1 MSLQVPVLFGS
12 VRTERQGIKA
22 ARFVVNELK
31 KYGCEPV
38 LVDAKEYDLPLL
50 DKMYKEYETGKA
62 PVRLEELAKLYR
74 AADGFAI
81 VTGEYNHGVQPGL
94 KNLLDYFLEEYYWR
108 PSAIISYSG
117 GYFGGARAAVQVRE
131 ILGELGMPAISSVLP
146 VPDVGSAFDDAGEPS
161 DPKFRSRSEDFFKE
175 FVWYM
180 EALRAQ
186 RAKGAPP
193 Y

>member
-1 MSLQVPVLFGS
+1 M
-12 VRTERQGIKA
+12 RTTRQGIKA
-22 ARFVVNELK
+22 ARFVVSELK
-31 KYGCEPV
+31 KYGCNPV
-38 LVDAKEYDLPLL
+38 LVDAKEYDLPIL
-50 DKMYKEYETGKA
+50 DKMYKEFEPGKA
-62 PVRLEELAKLYR
+62 PERLEELATLYK

-94 KNLLDYFLEEYYWR
+94 KNLMDHFLEEYYWR

-117 GYFGGARAAVQVRE
+117 GYFSGARAAVQVRE

-146 VPDVGSAFDDAGEPS
+146 IANVGKAFDDAGEPT
-161 DPKFRSRSEDFFKE
+161 DPKFRSRSVDFFKE

>member
-1 MSLQVPVLFGS
+1 MALKVAVLFGS
-12 VRTERQGIKA
+12 VRAERQGIKA

-31 KYGCEPV
+31 RYDCEPE
-38 LVDAKEYDLPLL
+38 LVDAMEYDLPIL
-50 DKMYKEYETGKA
+50 DKMYKEFDAGAA
-62 PVRLEELAKLYR
+62 PPKLEKLAALYR
-74 AADGFAI
+74 SVDGFAT

-94 KNLLDYFLEEYYWR
+94 KNLLDYFLEEYFWR
-108 PSAIISYSG
+108 PSAIVSYSG
-117 GYFGGARAAVQVRE
+117 GYFSGVRAAVQLRE
-131 ILGELGMPAISSVLP
+131 ILGELGMPAIPSSLP
-146 VPDVGSAFDDAGEPS
+146 VARVGSAFDDAGEPA

-186 RAKGAPP
+186 RAKGVP

>member
-1 MSLQVPVLFGS
+1 MLQVPVLFGS
-12 VRTERQGIKA
+12 MRTARQGIKA

-31 KYGCEPV
+31 KYGCNPV
-38 LVDAKEYDLPLL
+38 LVDAKEYDLPIL
-50 DKMYKEYETGKA
+50 DKMYKEFEPGKA
-62 PVRLEELAKLYR
+62 PERLEELAKLYK

-94 KNLLDYFLEEYYWR
+94 KNLMDYFLEEYYWR

-117 GYFGGARAAVQVRE
+117 GYFSGARAAVQVRE
-131 ILGELGMPAISSVLP
+131 ILGELGMPSISSVLP
-146 VPDVGSAFDDAGEPS
+146 IANVGKAFDDAGEPT
-161 DPKFRSRSEDFFKE
+161 DPKFRSRSVDFFKE

-180 EALRAQ
+180 EALRGQ

>member
-1 MSLQVPVLFGS
+1 MLQVPVLFGS
-12 VRTERQGIKA
+12 MRTTRQGIKA
-22 ARFVVNELK
+22 ARFVVSELK
-31 KYGCEPV
+31 KYGCNPV
-38 LVDAKEYDLPLL
+38 LVDAKEYDLPIL
-50 DKMYKEYETGKA
+50 DKMYKEFEPGKA
-62 PVRLEELAKLYR
+62 PERLEELATLYK

-94 KNLLDYFLEEYYWR
+94 KNLMDHFLEEYYWR

-117 GYFGGARAAVQVRE
+117 GYFSGARAAVQVRE

-146 VPDVGSAFDDAGEPS
+146 IANVGKAFDDAGEPT
-161 DPKFRSRSEDFFKE
+161 DPKFRSRSVDFFKE

>member
-1 MSLQVPVLFGS
+1 MLQVPVLFGS
-12 VRTERQGIKA
+12 MRTTRQGIKA

-31 KYGCEPV
+31 NYGCNPV
-38 LVDAKEYDLPLL
+38 LVDAKEYDLPIL
-50 DKMYKEYETGKA
+50 DKMYKEYEPGKA
-62 PVRLEELAKLYR
+62 PERLEELAKLYK

-94 KNLLDYFLEEYYWR
+94 KNLMDYFLEEYYWR
-108 PSAIISYSG
+108 PSAIVSYSG
-117 GYFGGARAAVQVRE
+117 GYFSGARAAVQVRE

-146 VPDVGSAFDDAGEPS
+146 IANVRKAFDDAGEPT
-161 DPKFRSRSEDFFKE
+161 DPKFRPRSVDFFKE

>member
-1 MSLQVPVLFGS
+1 MALKVPVLFGS
-12 VRTERQGIKA
+12 VRTERRGIKA

-31 KYGCEPV
+31 HYGCEPV
-38 LVDAKEYDLPLL
+38 LVDAKEYDLPML
-50 DKMYKEYETGKA
+50 DKMYKEFDAGTA
-62 PVRLEELAKLYR
+62 PPKLQELADLYR
-74 AADGFAI
+74 SADGFAV

-94 KNLLDYFLEEYYWR
+94 KNLLDYFLEEYFWR

-117 GYFGGARAAVQVRE
+117 GYFSGARAAIQLRE
-131 ILGELGMPAISSVLP
+131 IVAELGMPAIPSALP
-146 VPDVGSAFDDAGEPS
+146 IARVESAFDDSGEPA
-161 DPKFRSRSEDFFKE
+161 DPNFRPRSVDFFKE

-186 RAKGAPP
+186 RAKGVP

>member
-1 MSLQVPVLFGS
+1 MPLKVPVLFGS
-12 VRTERQGIKA
+12 VRTERRGIKA
-22 ARFVVNELK
+22 ARFVINELK
-31 KYGCEPV
+31 NYGCDPV

-50 DKMYKEYETGKA
+50 DKMYKEYDAGTA
-62 PVRLEELAKLYR
+62 PPKLQELADLYHS
-74 AADGFAI
+74 ADGFAI

-94 KNLLDYFLEEYYWR
+94 KNLLDYFLEDYYWR

-117 GYFGGARAAVQVRE
+117 GYFSGVRAAVQLRE
-131 ILGELGMPAISSVLP
+131 IVAELGMPAIPSAFP
-146 VPDVGSAFDDAGEPS
+146 IARVGSAFDDAGEPT
-161 DPKFRSRSEDFFKE
+161 DLKFRSRNVEFFKE

-186 RAKGAPP
+186 RAQGVP

>member
-1 MSLQVPVLFGS
+1 MAFKVPVLFGS

-22 ARFVVNELK
+22 VRFVMNELP
-31 KYGCEPV
+31 KYGCDPV

-50 DKMYKEYETGKA
+50 DKMYKEYDSGSVPPK
-62 PVRLEELAKLYR
+62 LQELADLYR
-74 AADGFAI
+74 SADGFAI

-94 KNLLDYFLEEYYWR
+94 KNLLDYFLEEYFWR

-117 GYFGGARAAVQVRE
+117 GYFSGARAAIQLRE
-131 ILGELGMPAISSVLP
+131 IVAELGMPAIPSVLP
-146 VPDVGSAFDDAGEPS
+146 IARVGSAFDDKGGPS
-161 DPKFRSRSEDFFKE
+161 DPKFRERNVDFFKE

-186 RAKGAPP
+186 RAKGVP